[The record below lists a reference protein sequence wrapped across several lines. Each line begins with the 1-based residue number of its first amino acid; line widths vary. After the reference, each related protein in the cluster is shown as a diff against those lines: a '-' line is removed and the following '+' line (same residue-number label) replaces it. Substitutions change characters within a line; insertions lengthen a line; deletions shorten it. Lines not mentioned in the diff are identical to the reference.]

1 METTVELTREWKQDP
16 NGYLSCAQWKGI
28 KLLCHRFGRFVGEAR
43 LGRVDR
49 AGPRR
54 KSAADARRDAEMVAV
69 ELLLD
74 IRDWSSTIVATHG
87 AKVELTK
94 DWEQSSYGLSS
105 SAEWKNIDLTCR
117 YFLGASKVVPCQC
130 RDFKHWL
137 QTDAQTRFV
146 RFTGHASLGMI
157 HRDGP
162 NRKSLSAARQDA
174 ENLAVEILLDIRDG
188 SKTLMVKY
196 GMDDD

>member
-1 METTVELTREWKQDP
+1 METTAKLTREWKQDP
-16 NGYLSCAQWKGI
+16 AYAEWKGI
-28 KLLCHRFGRFVGEAR
+28 KLLCHRFDRFVGEAR
-43 LGRVDR
+43 LGRVGR

-54 KSAADARRDAEMVAV
+54 KSAATARRDAEMVAV

-74 IRDWSSTIVATHG
+74 IRDWSSTIVTSQGTKA
-87 AKVELTK
+87 ELTK
-94 DWEQSSYGLSS
+94 EWEQSSHGHSS

-117 YFLGASKVVPCQC
+117 YFLGASKVVPCHC
-130 RDFKHWL
+130 RAFKRWL

-146 RFTGHASLGMI
+146 RFTGHASLGRI

-162 NRKSLSAARQDA
+162 NRKFLSAARRDA

-188 SKTLMVKY
+188 SKALMAKY